1 MILFIRVINN
11 HMSYTHKVIYTKPN
25 AEIADREPA
34 AEFTNLIDSYF
45 NAGKIIQKPTKT
57 EDGLTTTFTTIF
69 NTQEDKIAFS
79 QEEVVIANNNAR
91 EQHCEDN
98 LISYSLEAG
107 V

>member
-1 MILFIRVINN
+1 MILFIRGINN

-25 AEIADREPA
+25 AEIADRVPA

-91 EQHCEDN
+91 VQHCEDN
-98 LISYSLEAG
+98 LISYSLESG